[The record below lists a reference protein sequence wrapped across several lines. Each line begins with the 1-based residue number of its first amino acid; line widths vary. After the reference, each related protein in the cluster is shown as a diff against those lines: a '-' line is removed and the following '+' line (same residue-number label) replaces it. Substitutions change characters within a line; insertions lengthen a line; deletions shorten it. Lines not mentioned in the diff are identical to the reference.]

1 MLKMYRIPLAIWSA
15 LAACMLLVGCGD
27 DRPLRVPVSGKVLI
41 DGKPL
46 THGFVRFIP
55 SGARPSGGKLDEQGH
70 FKLSCFE
77 GEDGAVPGK
86 HRVEIAANEAL
97 SSTKVRW
104 HAPKKYNDLGTSG
117 ITQEI
122 SGPTDSVV
130 INLSWHGGAPFV
142 ETVATEF

>member
-1 MLKMYRIPLAIWSA
+1 MLTIHKPIAIGPVLAG
-15 LAACMLLVGCGD
+15 LLLCVGCGD
-27 DRPLRVPVSGKVLI
+27 DRPRRVPVSGKVLI

-55 SGARPSGGKLDEQGH
+55 SGARPSGGKLDARGC
-70 FKLSCFE
+70 FTLSCFD
-77 GEDGAVPGK
+77 GDDGAVPGR
-86 HRVEIAANEAL
+86 HRVEIAANETL

-122 SGPTDSVV
+122 DGPTDSVV
-130 INLSWHGGAPFV
+130 INLSWQGGAPFV